1 MARDVKSPYP
11 DDAVFGVHK
20 GFKTGVF
27 TEYRDFLAQTSDYP
41 GGKELWAVFTEP
53 EHAREYVSTGRCPV
67 RPLAQHPTTEVN
79 PVPDGSARS
88 LPTPDASPETDVQPP
103 SLPTRQ
109 RPSASVPMMASAS
122 QPQPTA
128 ARRQQPTKPDPD
140 SGDETEPEEE
150 FKPPS
155 ATLPAAA
162 TKTPKNPVPLR
173 PFISITRA
181 LVRDLSGNGEK
192 PKTPPIEN
200 AAPAASQ
207 PVASS
212 TTTLTAVPGPSR
224 RTQHVPPTA
233 SAPGRKTVPVA
244 PVPTPAP
251 SIPTA
256 TPAPIPVPTPIPNP
270 ALFPELPR
278 QPRPHGT
285 YEQCHHCNGTG
296 WNITPAQPTN
306 AIPSSQTSALQTPSR
321 PRPAPTTGLRIFQAV
336 SDSDRTAGPSTNKTR
351 TPSGGRLRVASVGGG
366 IGPERTP
373 KRDPKRVVSDSMTGR
388 RARVVSDGAKDKGKG
403 KGKARAVE
411 VSLAHVTT
419 SHHDFLTIYSS
430 INLQPMDL
438 DVTSPEAGPPAYDY
452 M

>member
-41 GGKELWAVFTEP
+41 GGKELWAVFTDP
-53 EHAREYVSTGRCPV
+53 QHAREYVSTGRCPV
-67 RPLAQHPTTEVN
+67 RPLAQHPTAEVN

-103 SLPTRQ
+103 VLPTRQ
-109 RPSASVPMMASAS
+109 RPPASAPMMASAS
-122 QPQPTA
+122 QPPPA
-128 ARRQQPTKPDPD
+128 ATQRQPTKPDPD
-140 SGDETEPEEE
+140 SGDDTEPEEE

-162 TKTPKNPVPLR
+162 TKTPRNPPPRR
-173 PFISITRA
+173 PFKSGSITRA

-192 PKTPPIEN
+192 PKPPPIEN
-200 AAPAASQ
+200 AAPEASQ
-207 PVASS
+207 PAASS
-212 TTTLTAVPGPSR
+212 TTTLMAVPGPSH

-244 PVPTPAP
+244 PVPTPAAP
-251 SIPTA
+251 SISAA
-256 TPAPIPVPTPIPNP
+256 TPTPIPVPTPIPNP
-270 ALFPELPR
+270 ALSPELPR

-296 WNITPAQPTN
+296 WNITPAQLTN

-336 SDSDRTAGPSTNKTR
+336 SDSDRT
-351 TPSGGRLRVASVGGG
+351 
-366 IGPERTP
+366 
-373 KRDPKRVVSDSMTGR
+373 
-388 RARVVSDGAKDKGKG
+388 
-403 KGKARAVE
+403 
-411 VSLAHVTT
+411 
-419 SHHDFLTIYSS
+419 
-430 INLQPMDL
+430 
-438 DVTSPEAGPPAYDY
+438 
-452 M
+452 